1 MNYHTVESPEDESL
15 WAQIVSLEGHSF
27 RTTRGLEYTYRI
39 KRSKDDSLLGEILFE
54 RKEKSVTRA
63 TLLLAYQNAIAVQ
76 QSEGCV
82 NGPKKLGVFG
92 ASYLYPI
99 FLHLGICS
107 RRPEVDN
114 NHHHDKEE
122 KTMPRPK
129 GSKNKKKRIVVEGM
143 SVEELIA
150 QRTEAKNALEAERDE
165 VAAVVAEQNAKLKA
179 IKSDIR
185 KLDKELA
192 QLEEQKA
199 AAEAAAATDAA
210 KAAVQGKIDELLAQ
224 GKTLDDIMNML
235 G

>member
-1 MNYHTVESPEDESL
+1 MNYHTIATPEDESI
-15 WAQIVSLEGHSF
+15 WAQIISLEGQSF
-27 RTTRGLEYTYRI
+27 RTARGLEYTYRI
-39 KRSKDDSLLGEILFE
+39 KRNKDGFLLGEILFE

-63 TLLLAYQNAIAVQ
+63 TLLLAYQNAVAVQ
-76 QSEGCV
+76 QTEGCV
-82 NGPKKLGVFG
+82 SGPKKLGVFG

-107 RRPEVDN
+107 RRPEMNN
-114 NHHHDKEE
+114 NHYHNKEE

-129 GSKNKKKRIVVEGM
+129 GSKNKKKRIAVEGM

-150 QRTEAKNALEAERDE
+150 QRTEAKAALEAERDE
-165 VAAVVAEQNAKLKA
+165 VAAVAAEQKARLKA
-179 IKSDIR
+179 LKSDIR

-192 QLEEQKA
+192 QLEAQKA
-199 AAEAAAATDAA
+199 AAEAATAAEAA
-210 KAAVQGKIDELLAQ
+210 KAALQVKIDELLAQ